1 MTTPAVVQ
9 SESAENQ
16 VTEYAARGDVPTE
29 REHLSGGSDYSNPS
43 SETER
48 TLRET
53 LGKKDFSFK
62 VFPTDGHFS
71 HSTTLFFS
79 SSYRG
84 TPSR

>member
-53 LGKKDFSFK
+53 LGKKVFSFK
-62 VFPTDGHFS
+62 VFPTDGRFS
-71 HSTTLFFS
+71 HSTTLFFFERELS
-79 SSYRG
+79 LL
-84 TPSR
+84 